1 MLAKNAMIKKIYL
14 HFLGKTQNK
23 TCFINTKS
31 KNRLIKEIFIPD
43 IFGTETSHR
52 NKKAN
57 KSKKKKTGPKKKSL
71 GNIFIPDFF
80 GGETSH
86 RNKNKQTNKR
96 KKKKK
101 KTGTTKKLE
110 ELRVVMVAI
119 LTEAFKLLHLQV
131 PNIANIK

>member
-1 MLAKNAMIKKIYL
+1 MGRKLLTAIRK
-14 HFLGKTQNK
+14 Q
-23 TCFINTKS
+23 
-31 KNRLIKEIFIPD
+31 
-43 IFGTETSHR
+43 TSQKR
-52 NKKAN
+52 
-57 KSKKKKTGPKKKSL
+57 KKTGPKKKSL

-86 RNKNKQTNKR
+86 RNKNKQTS
-96 KKKKK
+96 KKKK

-110 ELRVVMVAI
+110 ELGVVMVAI

>member
-1 MLAKNAMIKKIYL
+1 MGRKPLTAIRK
-14 HFLGKTQNK
+14 Q
-23 TCFINTKS
+23 
-31 KNRLIKEIFIPD
+31 
-43 IFGTETSHR
+43 TSQ
-52 NKKAN
+52 KG
-57 KSKKKKTGPKKKSL
+57 KKTGPKKKSL

-86 RNKNKQTNKR
+86 RNKNKQTS
-96 KKKKK
+96 KKKK

-110 ELRVVMVAI
+110 ELGVVMVAI

>member
-1 MLAKNAMIKKIYL
+1 MGRKPLTAIRKQTSQKRKKN
-14 HFLGKTQNK
+14 
-23 TCFINTKS
+23 
-31 KNRLIKEIFIPD
+31 
-43 IFGTETSHR
+43 
-52 NKKAN
+52 
-57 KSKKKKTGPKKKSL
+57 GPKKKKSL

-86 RNKNKQTNKR
+86 RNKNKQTS
-96 KKKKK
+96 KKKK

-110 ELRVVMVAI
+110 ELGVVMVAI